1 MMAFVWWCVPLLSL
15 VAAVSVNA
23 DLTLDC
29 RPDFVTLVWTEHRP
43 HVDTSLFRLGSCFP
57 SSTTAREAVFS
68 VYFTDCNFRQLVTGK
83 TLMYFTELSYKPSSD
98 PQASPES
105 YLIVCEY
112 DRPERWSPEYSLPEF
127 DTYDQDALVF
137 HIGLMNADFSG
148 PAEST
153 SFPLGSIIPIMASVE
168 QGSHQPLLLLLEE
181 CEAST
186 TPDLRPG
193 SSLYTII
200 SNKGCLV
207 DSKESRSRFEPR
219 ENSSEIKL
227 SLQAFRFALGEE
239 VFIHCTLVAWD
250 PNGLDKTKKAC
261 HYVKDQGW
269 NLLDNPSYN
278 SLCDCCGSTCK
289 SRKIRSLE
297 SGIYHDTVPGVV

>member
-1 MMAFVWWCVPLLSL
+1 
-15 VAAVSVNA
+15 
-23 DLTLDC
+23 
-29 RPDFVTLVWTEHRP
+29 
-43 HVDTSLFRLGSCFP
+43 
-57 SSTTAREAVFS
+57 
-68 VYFTDCNFRQLVTGK
+68 
-83 TLMYFTELSYKPSSD
+83 MYFTELSYKPSSD

-112 DRPERWSPEYSLPEF
+112 DRWVFTLNSLSSLCVRLLQIPLTPLWSL
-127 DTYDQDALVF
+127 
-137 HIGLMNADFSG
+137 ADFSG